1 MDHAMKMDHP
11 MAMDHPM
18 NDYPAAM
25 AALFCTGLR
34 QDRMKELS
42 GEGRRNEPPEWRL

>member
-1 MDHAMKMDHP
+1 
-11 MAMDHPM
+11 
-18 NDYPAAM
+18 M

-42 GEGRRNEPPEWRL
+42 GEGRRMSRLSGGFESDRPDYRFFRSE